1 MANLDEKQIEGL
13 QRILSL
19 LDPDTLTKEEFKKQF
34 KLVIDFVTKMKDKN
48 SKSMQEFSALVK
60 KVEAKLNGDNANNL
74 AGIKAEF
81 TKQLANLSNKH
92 NEVVARLDKRISEIT
107 NGENGMD
114 ADEDIMIE
122 RLRNELP
129 QMEDLKNDMPL
140 MGEQIRDALEL
151 LQDEERLDQSAIKGL
166 EEKFKELEEIIASR
180 PLGGGGGGLSHLALK
195 QHFLTEVELTGTK
208 NGVNKVFTIAKTPNP
223 ENSLKVFRNG
233 QRLRI
238 TAGDYTYSNKTITF
252 DTAPASDEDIYSD
265 YMV

>member
-1 MANLDEKQIEGL
+1 MAITNEEKL
-13 QRILSL
+13 QRLFNLMDSDAI
-19 LDPDTLTKEEFKKQF
+19 TKETFVVEFKK
-34 KLVIDFVTKMKDKN
+34 VIDFVTKMKDKN

-60 KVEAKLNGDNANNL
+60 KVEAKLNGDNSNNL

-81 TKQLANLSNKH
+81 AKQLANLSNKH

-129 QMEDLKNDMPL
+129 QVEDLKNDIPI
-140 MGEQIRDALEL
+140 MGQEIRNALEL

-180 PLGGGGGGLSHLALK
+180 PLGGGGGGLSNIAL
-195 QHFLTEVELTGTK
+195 QRHFIDDETPIGTL
-208 NGVNKVFTIAKTPNP
+208 NGVNTIFTISKTPATG
-223 ENSLKVFRNG
+223 SLKLYING
-233 QRLRI
+233 QRLRV
-238 TAGDYTYSNKTITF
+238 TEDYTFTGKTITMLV
-252 DTAPASDEDIYSD
+252 APESDEVLLCDFRF
-265 YMV
+265 